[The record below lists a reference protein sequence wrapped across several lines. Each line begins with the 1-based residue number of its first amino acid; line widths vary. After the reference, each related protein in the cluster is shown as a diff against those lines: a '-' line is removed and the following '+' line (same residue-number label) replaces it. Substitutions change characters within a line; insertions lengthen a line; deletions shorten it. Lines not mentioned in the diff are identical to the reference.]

1 MGWQDHIELVIVGA
15 SSQEP
20 IGDSPFKIHTLGQIS
35 DDIALALVYGAVDL
49 FVTPSHMD
57 TLPNMAIESMACGTP
72 CVAYAVGGL
81 PDIID
86 HEFNGYLAPLQD
98 FEALVKGIRW
108 CLENNERWQKLTIE
122 ARLKVEREFNIKRQV
137 GLYLDLYRE
146 LTEYSSPVR
155 KIFP

>member
-1 MGWQDHIELVIVGA
+1 
-15 SSQEP
+15 
-20 IGDSPFKIHTLGQIS
+20 
-35 DDIALALVYGAVDL
+35 
-49 FVTPSHMD
+49 MD